1 MGIHDTIVWAFC
13 STVLEGKMKVLYQRT
28 MMRGGGGGGGSLN
41 FCLLLQLSRASGQIV
56 HIQLILRKSNIAR
69 GTTDPGY

>member
-41 FCLLLQLSRASGQIV
+41 FCLLLQLSRVSG
-56 HIQLILRKSNIAR
+56 
-69 GTTDPGY
+69 